1 MRQPL
6 RLPPPPSAIHFT
18 VDEITV
24 TADAI
29 DRRLVTLAER
39 METVS
44 ELSSEGLFL
53 TESVR
58 RLKAARIKLIEA
70 AQP

>member
-1 MRQPL
+1 
-6 RLPPPPSAIHFT
+6 
-18 VDEITV
+18 V

-29 DRRLVTLAER
+29 DRRLAILAER

-53 TESVR
+53 AESAR
-58 RLKAARIKLIEA
+58 RLKAARVKLTEA